1 MGCGFLRLFRQTQE
15 KNRLYANL
23 RMLNYKTYAVRRM
36 DKSGCTQTCEYWHW
50 QKSPEGERTEQ
61 TVRRPAY
68 SRGNDM
74 WDHTQDTIA
83 AISTAV
89 SESGIGIIRVSG
101 PDAIA
106 AADLLFHSPAGKK
119 HLKDVQSHTIHYG
132 TIRDS
137 EGREIDEVLVSVM
150 RAPKTYTAEDTVEI
164 NCHGSVL
171 AMRKILDA
179 VLHIEQYQDQA
190 GKVHVRAAQPGE
202 FTKRAFLNGRIDL
215 SRAEA
220 VMDLIEAKNEF
231 ALRNSVSQVRGSLF
245 HKIKDLRG
253 RILYQIAHIEASLDD
268 PENLDFV
275 PHLEEFEEE
284 LDQWKKAVQ
293 ELIRTSEDGRLAA
306 EGIRTV
312 IVGKPNAGKSSLLN
326 LFLGEER
333 AIVTEIAGTTR
344 DLLTETIHLQ
354 GITLLVTDTA
364 GIRETDDRVEKI
376 GVARAK
382 QSVMDADL
390 LLWIVD
396 SSVPLDEN
404 DIRIASLLT
413 GRHSLVLLNKTDLKE
428 VTGTEDVKNL
438 MGEDNLDQ
446 RILPISAKE
455 GTGYEELVQVLKDMF
470 FHGKLSL
477 NDEVVITNA
486 RHKALLEQTLESL
499 NRVEGS
505 LEDGMSEDFFSIDL
519 MSAYEAL
526 GGIIGEEV
534 ADDLVDEIFD
544 RFCMGK

>member
-1 MGCGFLRLFRQTQE
+1 M
-15 KNRLYANL
+15 
-23 RMLNYKTYAVRRM
+23 
-36 DKSGCTQTCEYWHW
+36 
-50 QKSPEGERTEQ
+50 EQ
-61 TVRRPAY
+61 TR
-68 SRGNDM
+68 
-74 WDHTQDTIA
+74 DTIA

-89 SESGIGIIRVSG
+89 SESGIGIIRISG
-101 PDAIA
+101 PCAID
-106 AADLLFHSPAGKK
+106 AADLLFRSPGGKTR
-119 HLKDVQSHTIHYG
+119 LKDVKSHTIHYG
-132 TIRDS
+132 FICDP
-137 EGREIDEVLVSVM
+137 EGHVIDEVLVSVM
-150 RAPKTYTAEDTVEI
+150 QAPKTYTTEDTVEI
-164 NCHGSVL
+164 NCHGGVL
-171 AMRKILDA
+171 AMQKVLDA
-179 VLHIEQYQDQA
+179 VLHCDRYPEQRREMKKEGEA
-190 GKVHVRAAQPGE
+190 ICVRAAAPGE
-202 FTKRAFLNGRIDL
+202 FTKRAYLNGRIDL

-231 ALRNSVSQVRGSLF
+231 ALRNSVSQVRGSLYRV
-245 HKIKDLRG
+245 ITDLRG
-253 RILYQIAHIEASLDD
+253 KILYQIAHIEASLDD
-268 PENLDFV
+268 PENLDFI
-275 PHLEEFEEE
+275 PHMETFKEE
-284 LDQWKKAVQ
+284 LNQWRKTIRR
-293 ELIRTSEDGRLAA
+293 LIRTSEDGRLAA

-364 GIRETDDRVEKI
+364 GIRETDDTVERI

-382 QSVMDADL
+382 QSVMNADL

-404 DIRIASLLT
+404 DIRIASLLS
-413 GRHSLVLLNKTDLKE
+413 GRCALVLLNKTDLKE
-428 VTGTEDVKNL
+428 VTGTEDVKKL
-438 MGEDNLDQ
+438 MNKDSLDQ

-470 FHGKLSL
+470 FHGKLSW

-486 RHKALLEQTLESL
+486 RHKSLLEQALESL
-499 NRVEGS
+499 NRVEDS
-505 LEDGMSEDFFSIDL
+505 LEEGLSEDFFSIDL
-519 MSAYEAL
+519 MSAYESL
-526 GGIIGEEV
+526 GGILGEEI